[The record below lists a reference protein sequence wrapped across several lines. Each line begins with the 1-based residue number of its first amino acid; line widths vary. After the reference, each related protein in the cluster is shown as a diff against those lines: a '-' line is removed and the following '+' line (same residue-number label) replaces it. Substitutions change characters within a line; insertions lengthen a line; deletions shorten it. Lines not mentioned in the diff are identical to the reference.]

1 MKGFKKYLLTLL
13 ISVSIFLVGVNY
25 VNAEGTAGEILLT
38 KTATKEDKEK
48 GRSADV
54 TLTVNANGFTTVDK
68 TDVVLVLDRSTSMDG
83 TSMENTKEAA
93 KDLVNLLITDKT
105 KDNTR
110 AAIVTYGSDLLTS
123 YTSNSLTNNATALK
137 NTINSIP
144 NSMDNQGTNVHAGLI
159 KTEELLKNSGDDTQK
174 IVILLSDGEPTYY
187 IGTDNKRHGMGG
199 SDNYENNYCEG
210 YYFFGIFNAKNVDD
224 ILDEITLKMLPY
236 RVEPT
241 LKKLSIYAPFA
252 FVNFDKSDLLLSK
265 IFVIPIL
272 FKSFFKSNS

>member
-38 KTATKEDKEK
+38 KTATKKDKEK

-83 TSMENTKEAA
+83 TSMKNTKKAA
-93 KDLVNLLITDKT
+93 NDLVNLLITDKT

-110 AAIVTYGSDLLTS
+110 AAIVTYGSNLLTS

-159 KTEELLKNSGDDTQK
+159 KAEELLKNSGDDTQK

-199 SDNYENNYCEG
+199 SDNYESDYCETG
-210 YYFFGIFNAKNVDD
+210 FLCYYYSCKFYVCENYNTVAMKYSDFGKSRDKRNV
-224 ILDEITLKMLPY
+224 
-236 RVEPT
+236 R
-241 LKKLSIYAPFA
+241 
-252 FVNFDKSDLLLSK
+252 
-265 IFVIPIL
+265 
-272 FKSFFKSNS
+272 SFFIFSPQ